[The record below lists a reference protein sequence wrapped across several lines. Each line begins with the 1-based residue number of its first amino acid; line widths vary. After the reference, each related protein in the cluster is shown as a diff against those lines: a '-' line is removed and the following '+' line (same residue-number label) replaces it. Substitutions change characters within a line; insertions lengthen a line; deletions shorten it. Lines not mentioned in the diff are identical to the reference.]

1 MQRSKML
8 LAAAIFTLGG
18 CFVVLDD
25 YDSYQKKPDV
35 EPPPE
40 CPTVCYGDSTQDD
53 KLAGIGACNWG
64 QPVCEGSAL
73 ISCSGWGAPSLE
85 VCNAGVG
92 PDADENCDG
101 KACEHVYK
109 WSSRFGE
116 TTTAETLQSLA
127 LGTDGSLVLTG
138 TFSGTLNVGGNV
150 PAISGTNATFLA
162 KYDPNG
168 NPLWLREVKYTSNEP
183 IRLRD
188 VAVDGN
194 NRVYIAGQY
203 DYMGGGNVYGYL
215 NAVDV
220 NGTPSM
226 SSFQFGGPSPNT
238 GDLASI
244 SIDAS
249 GTLYGTGTIV
259 NMKTVPCSATVLM
272 NQPSTPNMVV
282 FHTQATAG
290 FECIYGNYFPGGTH
304 RPVDIAVGNGT
315 SANMLVVVGT
325 YEGTLDMLPAAPAGR
340 PNGFI
345 LQLDAAT
352 GNIKWQAAVL
362 TPDAQSKIEVA
373 HVTVDST
380 GFVYL
385 TGTIFNRVTF
395 NGQDAIADPE
405 GDMFVAAYNPSDSM
419 KPLIAL
425 RLFNGLE
432 AQKGTD
438 IVAYGGKLF
447 AAGAFKSEI
456 QLMNAGEPATKIAAD
471 ARGPFWMELDPKT
484 LAVRW
489 AHSLG
494 IADPMENPMNPFDSV
509 QFAPM
514 RTVQAS
520 IGFAGTAKRTMKLA
534 NDHAGT
540 SVDVFAGVL
549 TPSP

>member
-1 MQRSKML
+1 MQPSKML

-25 YDSYQKKPDV
+25 YDSYQKKPAV

-53 KLAGIGACNWG
+53 TLAGIGACKWG

-73 ISCSGWGAPSLE
+73 VSCMGWGAPSLE
-85 VCNAGVG
+85 VCNAGMG

-101 KACEHVYK
+101 KACEHVYR
-109 WSSRFGE
+109 WSSRFGD
-116 TTTAETLQSLA
+116 TATAETFQSLA
-127 LGTDGSLVLTG
+127 IGTDGSLALTG
-138 TFSGTLNVGGNV
+138 TFSGNLNVGGSV
-150 PAISGTNATFLA
+150 PGISGTNATFLA

-168 NPLWLREVKYTSNEP
+168 NPLWLREVKYSSNEP

-194 NRVYIAGQY
+194 NRVYIAGQF
-203 DYMGGGNVYGYL
+203 DFMGAGNVYGYL
-215 NAVDV
+215 NTVDV

-226 SSFQFGGPSPNT
+226 SSFQFGGPIPNA
-238 GDLASI
+238 GDIASI
-244 SIDAS
+244 AIDAN

-282 FHTQATAG
+282 FHTQTTAG
-290 FECIYGNYFPGGTH
+290 FQCIYGTYFPGGTH
-304 RPVDIAVGNGT
+304 RPVDIAVGSGN
-315 SANMLVVVGT
+315 SADKLVVAGT
-325 YEGTLDMLPAAPAGR
+325 YEGALDMLPAAPAGR

-352 GNIKWQAAVL
+352 GNIKWQTAMT
-362 TPDAQSKIEVA
+362 TPAAQSKIEVA

-380 GFVYL
+380 GLVYV
-385 TGTIFNRVTF
+385 TGTIYDLVTF
-395 NGQDAIADPE
+395 DNQGVTADPD
-405 GDMFVAAYNPSDSM
+405 GDMFVAAYNPSDPI
-419 KPLIAL
+419 KPLVNL
-425 RLFNGLE
+425 RLVNGLE
-432 AQKGTD
+432 AQKGMD

-447 AAGAFKSEI
+447 AAGTFRSEI
-456 QLMNAGEPATKIAAD
+456 QLTNAGEPAPKIAVD

-489 AHSLG
+489 VHTLG
-494 IADPMENPMNPFDSV
+494 VADPMENPMNPIDSV
-509 QFAPM
+509 QLAPV
-514 RTVQAS
+514 RSVPAS
-520 IGFAGTAKRTMKLA
+520 IGLAGTAKRTIKLSQ
-534 NDHAGT
+534 DHPGAT
-540 SVDVFAGVL
+540 IDVFAGVL